1 MSLRPAGATEEE
13 TPFQKQQ
20 RAGEVGET
28 GLEKKHYRRKRQ
40 LFRNDKMRGIHTHTH
55 KDFVHFCLLL
65 CVYALCF
72 VCVLGGFM
80 AHVSKHVCVGQRTA
94 LRNQVLSFHVFVGS
108 SN

>member
-55 KDFVHFCLLL
+55 TQRFCAFLFITL
-65 CVYALCF
+65 CICPVFC
-72 VCVLGGFM
+72 VCVLGVHGTCITTCMCRTEDSFTEPNYFIPCFCGF
-80 AHVSKHVCVGQRTA
+80 
-94 LRNQVLSFHVFVGS
+94 
-108 SN
+108 